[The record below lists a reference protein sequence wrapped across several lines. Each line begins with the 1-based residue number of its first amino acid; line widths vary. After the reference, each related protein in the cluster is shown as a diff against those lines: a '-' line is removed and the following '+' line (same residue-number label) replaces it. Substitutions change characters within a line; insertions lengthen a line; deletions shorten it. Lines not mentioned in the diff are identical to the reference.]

1 MQTLRRPIACS
12 STFLSQQ
19 AAYLIWLI
27 SLSCCIA
34 SLFPDMSP
42 ICIAAETETESAKK
56 KKTNANEGQ
65 ADLDAAIEQKLSAQ
79 SLDDFERVID
89 LCRRAI
95 RKGLPEGS
103 EDFANN
109 LIVGTLI
116 DRSVML
122 VDAIFDAPRP
132 TPDWPRMRSFAM
144 RDLNELVKRDP
155 KLGIAHL
162 MIARLQALPGGNP
175 DEAKKSANKAIKFLS
190 PDQNPV
196 ELAEAHIVQG
206 NLLENGP
213 ERAAQYDKAVALAP
227 TDARFRRTRGLFR
240 LLRNEFGPA
249 REDFI
254 AALKQDPNESGVYEA
269 LGMSYM
275 MDNKLSDDE
284 RLEEAKNA
292 FDKAIEITPDSVAP
306 RLQRAR
312 VLAMLGEQ
320 PGAIADLDKAI
331 EISPQK
337 AVPLVLRARI
347 QQQSGNLEAAAT
359 DLEKVLKD
367 QPGNAAALELRGLMA
382 ADAGDYSAAIRD
394 FTTIA
399 KQDPPDPLVLGQLG
413 MLHLAAKQPRA
424 AIGWFGKSLNIDKT
438 LFLSLRGR
446 SDALISIGEHKKAA
460 QDLKAALKLH
470 PEDSGVL
477 NNLAWLF
484 ATSPDDNLRDATQAI
499 ELATKACEETEWKAA
514 HIISTLAAG
523 YAESGDFKNACKF
536 SQKALDADAGNGGID
551 EQLKKELNSYKENK
565 PWREKQSMAEAE
577 LSDYEAST
585 DDLEDISKK
594 EKIPERKKP
603 SSGQKE
609 PRRPFD

>member
-1 MQTLRRPIACS
+1 MLLV
-12 STFLSQQ
+12 LSDRSPRCF
-19 AAYLIWLI
+19 AADTENKDLQI
-27 SLSCCIA
+27 S
-34 SLFPDMSP
+34 
-42 ICIAAETETESAKK
+42 EESA
-56 KKTNANEGQ
+56 GQ
-65 ADLDAAIEQKLSAQ
+65 QDLDAAIEQKLSAQ

-95 RKGLPEGS
+95 RKGLPEDS
-103 EDFANN
+103 KDFANN

-132 TPDWPRMRSFAM
+132 SPDWPRMRSFAM
-144 RDLNELVKRDP
+144 RDLRELVKRDP

-175 DEAKKSANKAIKFLS
+175 ESAKEAADKAIKFLS
-190 PDQNPV
+190 PDQNKI

-206 NLLENGP
+206 NLLKDGA
-213 ERAAQYDKAVALAP
+213 ERTFHYDKAVALAP
-227 TDARFRRTRGLFR
+227 ADSRFRRTRGLFR

-254 AALKQDPNESGVYEA
+254 AAIKQNPNESGVYEA

-275 MDNKLSDDE
+275 MDNELEDAK

-292 FDKAIEITPDSVAP
+292 FDKAIEITPDSAAP

-320 PGAIADLDKAI
+320 PGAIADLDKAV
-331 EISPQK
+331 EMSAQK
-337 AVPLVLRARI
+337 AAPLVLRARI
-347 QQQSGNLEAAAT
+347 QQQSGNLEAASA
-359 DLEKVLKD
+359 DLAKVLKD
-367 QPGNAAALELRGLMA
+367 QPENPAALELRGLIS
-382 ADAGDYSAAIRD
+382 ADAGDYPSAIRD
-394 FTTIA
+394 FTSIA
-399 KQDPPDPLVLGQLG
+399 KQDPPDPLVMGQLG

-424 AIGWFGKSLNIDKT
+424 AIKWFGKSLNLDKK

-446 SDALISIGEHKKAA
+446 SDALISIGEHTKAA
-460 QDLKAALKLH
+460 KDLQSALKLQ
-470 PEDSGVL
+470 PADSGVL

-484 ATSPDDNLRDATQAI
+484 ATSPENSLRNGEKAI
-499 ELATKACEETEWKAA
+499 TLATKACEETEWKAA

-523 YAESGDFKNACKF
+523 YAENGDFEKACEY
-536 SQKALDADAGNGGID
+536 SNKALDADGGNGDID
-551 EQLKKELNSYKENK
+551 EQLQKELSSYKEKK
-565 PWREKQSMAEAE
+565 PWREKQSMPEAE
-577 LSDYEAST
+577 LQMKETPDAS
-585 DDLEDISKK
+585 LEKK
-594 EKIPERKKP
+594 IQEEKGRENKVIGT
-603 SSGQKE
+603 GQQK

>member
-27 SLSCCIA
+27 SLSCCIV

-42 ICIAAETETESAKK
+42 ICIAAETETESTKNKK
-56 KKTNANEGQ
+56 PNTNEGQ

-190 PDQNPV
+190 PDQDPV

-213 ERAAQYDKAVALAP
+213 ERASHYDKAVALAP

-367 QPGNAAALELRGLMA
+367 QPGNPAALELRGLMA
-382 ADAGDYSAAIRD
+382 ADTGDYSAAIRD

-446 SDALISIGEHKKAA
+446 SDALISIGEHQKAA

-523 YAESGDFKNACKF
+523 YAESGDFKSACKF

-551 EQLKKELNSYKENK
+551 EQLKKELNSYKEKK

-577 LSDYEAST
+577 LPDYEAPT
-585 DDLEDISKK
+585 DDLEGISKK
-594 EKIPERKKP
+594 EEIPERKKP
-603 SSGQKE
+603 SSVQEE

>member
-1 MQTLRRPIACS
+1 MAPV
-12 STFLSQQ
+12 
-19 AAYLIWLI
+19 
-27 SLSCCIA
+27 CIA
-34 SLFPDMSP
+34 VE
-42 ICIAAETETESAKK
+42 IKAESAEKENSDN
-56 KKTNANEGQ
+56 TEGQ
-65 ADLDAAIEQKLSAQ
+65 SDLDAAIEQKLSAQ

-95 RKGLPEGS
+95 RKGLPKGS
-103 EDFANN
+103 KDFANN

-155 KLGIAHL
+155 KLGLAHL

-175 DEAKKSANKAIKFLS
+175 DTAKKSSEKAIKFLS

-213 ERAAQYDKAVALAP
+213 ERAAHYDKAVALAP
-227 TDARFRRTRGLFR
+227 TDTRFRRTRGLFR

-249 REDFI
+249 REDFT
-254 AALKQDPNESGVYEA
+254 AVLKQDPNESGVYEA

-275 MDNKLSDDE
+275 MDNELDDEE

-292 FDKAIEITPDSVAP
+292 FDKAIEITPDSAAP

-320 PGAIADLDKAI
+320 PGALADLDKAI

-359 DLEKVLKD
+359 DLAKVLKD
-367 QPGNAAALELRGLMA
+367 QPGNPAALELRGLMA
-382 ADAGDYSAAIRD
+382 ADAGEYSAAIRD

-424 AIGWFGKSLNIDKT
+424 AISWFGKSLTIDKT

-460 QDLKAALKLH
+460 RDLEAALKLH
-470 PEDSGVL
+470 PDDSGVL

-484 ATSPDDNLRDATQAI
+484 ATSPDNDLRDATQAI

-523 YAESGDFKNACKF
+523 YAESGDFKKACEF
-536 SQKALDADAGNGGID
+536 SKKALAADAGNGGID
-551 EQLKKELNSYKENK
+551 EQLKKELSSYKEEK

-577 LSDYEAST
+577 LSDDETAT
-585 DDLEDISKK
+585 DDSEESSSKR
-594 EKIPERKKP
+594 KIADRQKQPM
-603 SSGQKE
+603 GQEE

>member
-1 MQTLRRPIACS
+1 MSPV
-12 STFLSQQ
+12 
-19 AAYLIWLI
+19 
-27 SLSCCIA
+27 CIA
-34 SLFPDMSP
+34 GE
-42 ICIAAETETESAKK
+42 AKAENTEKENS
-56 KKTNANEGQ
+56 NSNEGQ
-65 ADLDAAIEQKLSAQ
+65 PDLDAAIEQKLSAQ
-79 SLDDFERVID
+79 SLDDFEKVID

-103 EDFANN
+103 KDFANN
-109 LIVGTLI
+109 LIIGTLI

-144 RDLNELVKRDP
+144 RDLNELIKRDP
-155 KLGIAHL
+155 KLGLAHL

-175 DEAKKSANKAIKFLS
+175 DKAKKSADKAIKFLS

-213 ERAAQYDKAVALAP
+213 ERAAHYDKAVALAP
-227 TDARFRRTRGLFR
+227 TDTRFRRTRGLFR

-254 AALKQDPNESGVYEA
+254 AALKQDPNESGVHEA

-275 MDNKLSDDE
+275 MDNKLDDKE

-292 FDKAIEITPDSVAP
+292 FDKAIEITPDSAAP

-320 PGAIADLDKAI
+320 PGALADLDKAI

-359 DLEKVLKD
+359 DLAKVLKD
-367 QPGNAAALELRGLMA
+367 QPGNPAALELRGLMA
-382 ADAGDYSAAIRD
+382 ADAGEYAAAIRD

-399 KQDPPDPLVLGQLG
+399 KQDPPDPLVLCL
-413 MLHLAAKQPRA
+413 LY
-424 AIGWFGKSLNIDKT
+424 
-438 LFLSLRGR
+438 
-446 SDALISIGEHKKAA
+446 
-460 QDLKAALKLH
+460 
-470 PEDSGVL
+470 
-477 NNLAWLF
+477 
-484 ATSPDDNLRDATQAI
+484 TSPSPRD
-499 ELATKACEETEWKAA
+499 
-514 HIISTLAAG
+514 S
-523 YAESGDFKNACKF
+523 
-536 SQKALDADAGNGGID
+536 
-551 EQLKKELNSYKENK
+551 
-565 PWREKQSMAEAE
+565 
-577 LSDYEAST
+577 
-585 DDLEDISKK
+585 
-594 EKIPERKKP
+594 
-603 SSGQKE
+603 
-609 PRRPFD
+609 

>member
-1 MQTLRRPIACS
+1 MI
-12 STFLSQQ
+12 
-19 AAYLIWLI
+19 LIWLTMFF
-27 SLSCCIA
+27 SCCSA
-34 SLFPDMSP
+34 GLSPDMLRL
-42 ICIAAETETESAKK
+42 CIAGEFEAVDTDNKAP
-56 KKTNANEGQ
+56 NANEGQ

-95 RKGLPEGS
+95 RKGLPEDS
-103 EDFANN
+103 KDFANN

-116 DRSVML
+116 DRSAML

-144 RDLNELVKRDP
+144 RDLSELVKRDP

-175 DEAKKSANKAIKFLS
+175 DEAKKSADKAIQFLS
-190 PDQNPV
+190 PDQSPI

-213 ERAAQYDKAVALAP
+213 ERAAHYDKAVALAP

-240 LLRNEFGPA
+240 LLRNEFGLA
-249 REDFI
+249 RKDFI
-254 AALKQDPNESGVYEA
+254 AALKHDPNESGVYEA

-275 MDNKLSDDE
+275 MDNELDDE
-284 RLEEAKNA
+284 DRLEGAKNA

-320 PGAIADLDKAI
+320 PGALADLDKAI
-331 EISPQK
+331 EISPQN

-347 QQQSGNLEAAAT
+347 QQQSGNLKAAAN
-359 DLEKVLKD
+359 DLAKVLKA
-367 QPGNAAALELRGLMA
+367 QPGNVAALELRGLMA
-382 ADAGDYSAAIRD
+382 ADAGEYSAAIRD

-424 AIGWFGKSLNIDKT
+424 AIAWFEKSLSIDKT

-446 SDALISIGEHKKAA
+446 SDALISIGEHKEAA
-460 QDLKAALKLH
+460 RDLKAALTLH
-470 PEDSGVL
+470 PDDSGVL

-484 ATSPDDNLRDATQAI
+484 ATSPDNDLRDAAQAV

-523 YAESGDFKNACKF
+523 YAESGDFEKACEF
-536 SQKALDADAGNGGID
+536 SKKALDVDAGNGGID
-551 EQLKKELNSYKENK
+551 EQLRKELKSYKAKK
-565 PWREKQSMAEAE
+565 PWREKQSMPEAK
-577 LSDYEAST
+577 LSNDEASS
-585 DDLEDISKK
+585 DSPGAGSPD
-594 EKIPERKKP
+594 KIITTRNQQPNSQGK
-603 SSGQKE
+603 

>member
-1 MQTLRRPIACS
+1 MQTPRRPRACS
-12 STFLSQQ
+12 STFVSRQ
-19 AAYLIWLI
+19 AACLIWLI
-27 SLSCCIA
+27 SLSCCVA
-34 SLFPDMSP
+34 GLFPDISP
-42 ICIAAETETESAKK
+42 VCIAAETETESTKTKK
-56 KKTNANEGQ
+56 PNTDEGQ
-65 ADLDAAIEQKLSAQ
+65 PDLDAAIEQKLSAQ

-103 EDFANN
+103 KDFANN

-116 DRSVML
+116 DRSAML

-175 DEAKKSANKAIKFLS
+175 DEATKSANKAIKFLS
-190 PDQNPV
+190 PEQNPV

-213 ERAAQYDKAVALAP
+213 ERVAHYDKAVALAP

-275 MDNKLSDDE
+275 MDSELDNDE

-523 YAESGDFKNACKF
+523 YAESGDFKKACKF
-536 SQKALDADAGNGGID
+536 SQKAIDTDAGNGGID
-551 EQLKKELNSYKENK
+551 EQLKKELSSYKENK

-577 LSDYEAST
+577 LPDYVAPT

-594 EKIPERKKP
+594 ENPRRKKP
-603 SSGQKE
+603 SSGQEE

>member
-1 MQTLRRPIACS
+1 MSPV
-12 STFLSQQ
+12 
-19 AAYLIWLI
+19 
-27 SLSCCIA
+27 CIA
-34 SLFPDMSP
+34 GE
-42 ICIAAETETESAKK
+42 AKAENTEKENS
-56 KKTNANEGQ
+56 NSNEGQ
-65 ADLDAAIEQKLSAQ
+65 PDLDAAIEQKLSAQ
-79 SLDDFERVID
+79 SLDDFEKVID

-103 EDFANN
+103 KDFANN

-144 RDLNELVKRDP
+144 RDLNELIKRDP
-155 KLGIAHL
+155 KLGLAHL

-175 DEAKKSANKAIKFLS
+175 DKAKKSADKAIKFLS

-196 ELAEAHIVQG
+196 ELAEAHVVQG

-213 ERAAQYDKAVALAP
+213 ERAAHYDKAVALAP
-227 TDARFRRTRGLFR
+227 TDTRFRRTRGLFR

-275 MDNKLSDDE
+275 MDNKLDDKE

-292 FDKAIEITPDSVAP
+292 FDKAIEITPDSAAP

-320 PGAIADLDKAI
+320 PGALADLDKAI

-359 DLEKVLKD
+359 DLAKVLKD
-367 QPGNAAALELRGLMA
+367 QPGNPAALELRGLMA
-382 ADAGDYSAAIRD
+382 ADAGKYAAAIRD

-424 AIGWFGKSLNIDKT
+424 AIAWFGKSLTIDKT

-446 SDALISIGEHKKAA
+446 SDALISIGEHEKAA
-460 QDLKAALKLH
+460 RDLKAALKLH

-484 ATSPDDNLRDATQAI
+484 ATSPDNELRDATQAI
-499 ELATKACEETEWKAA
+499 ALATKACEETEWKAA

-523 YAESGDFKNACKF
+523 YAESGDFKKACEYSK
-536 SQKALDADAGNGGID
+536 KALAADAGNGDID
-551 EQLKKELNSYKENK
+551 EQLKKELSSYKEEK

-577 LSDYEAST
+577 LPDDETAT
-585 DDLEDISKK
+585 DDSEENSTK
-594 EKIPERKKP
+594 ENIADRKKQP
-603 SSGQKE
+603 MGQEK

>member
-1 MQTLRRPIACS
+1 
-12 STFLSQQ
+12 
-19 AAYLIWLI
+19 
-27 SLSCCIA
+27 
-34 SLFPDMSP
+34 
-42 ICIAAETETESAKK
+42 
-56 KKTNANEGQ
+56 
-65 ADLDAAIEQKLSAQ
+65 
-79 SLDDFERVID
+79 
-89 LCRRAI
+89 
-95 RKGLPEGS
+95 
-103 EDFANN
+103 
-109 LIVGTLI
+109 
-116 DRSVML
+116 
-122 VDAIFDAPRP
+122 
-132 TPDWPRMRSFAM
+132 
-144 RDLNELVKRDP
+144 
-155 KLGIAHL
+155 
-162 MIARLQALPGGNP
+162 
-175 DEAKKSANKAIKFLS
+175 
-190 PDQNPV
+190 
-196 ELAEAHIVQG
+196 
-206 NLLENGP
+206 
-213 ERAAQYDKAVALAP
+213 
-227 TDARFRRTRGLFR
+227 
-240 LLRNEFGPA
+240 
-249 REDFI
+249 
-254 AALKQDPNESGVYEA
+254 
-269 LGMSYM
+269 
-275 MDNKLSDDE
+275 MDNKLDDDE

-347 QQQSGNLEAAAT
+347 QQQSGNLDAAAN
-359 DLEKVLKD
+359 DLAKVLKH

-382 ADAGDYSAAIRD
+382 ADAEHYSAAIRD

-424 AIGWFGKSLNIDKT
+424 AIVWFGKSLNLNKT

-446 SDALISIGEHKKAA
+446 SDALISIGEHQKAA
-460 QDLKAALKLH
+460 RDLKAALKLH

-523 YAESGDFKNACKF
+523 YAESGDFKKACKF
-536 SQKALDADAGNGGID
+536 SQKALDADAGNGGLD
-551 EQLKKELNSYKENK
+551 EQLQKELSSYKEKK

-577 LSDYEAST
+577 LQDDEIPP
-585 DDLEDISKK
+585 DDLEESS
-594 EKIPERKKP
+594 EKGNVRSRKKQR
-603 SSGQKE
+603 SSQEE

>member
-1 MQTLRRPIACS
+1 MSPV
-12 STFLSQQ
+12 
-19 AAYLIWLI
+19 
-27 SLSCCIA
+27 CIA
-34 SLFPDMSP
+34 GE
-42 ICIAAETETESAKK
+42 AKAENTEKENS
-56 KKTNANEGQ
+56 NSNEGQ
-65 ADLDAAIEQKLSAQ
+65 PDLDAAIEQKLSAQ
-79 SLDDFERVID
+79 SLDDFEKVID

-103 EDFANN
+103 KDFANN
-109 LIVGTLI
+109 LIIGTLI

-144 RDLNELVKRDP
+144 RDLNELIKRDP
-155 KLGIAHL
+155 KLGLAHL

-175 DEAKKSANKAIKFLS
+175 DKAKKSADKAIKFLS

-196 ELAEAHIVQG
+196 ELAEAHVVQG

-213 ERAAQYDKAVALAP
+213 ERAAHYDKAVALAP
-227 TDARFRRTRGLFR
+227 TDTRFRRTRGLFR

-275 MDNKLSDDE
+275 MDNELNDKE

-292 FDKAIEITPDSVAP
+292 FDKAIEITPDSAAP

-320 PGAIADLDKAI
+320 PGALADLDKAI

-359 DLEKVLKD
+359 DLAKVLKD
-367 QPGNAAALELRGLMA
+367 QPGNPAALELRGLMA
-382 ADAGDYSAAIRD
+382 ADAGEYSAAIRD

-424 AIGWFGKSLNIDKT
+424 AISWFGKSLTIDKT

-460 QDLKAALKLH
+460 RDLKAALELH
-470 PEDSGVL
+470 PDDSGVL

-484 ATSPDDNLRDATQAI
+484 ATSPDNDLRDATQAI

-523 YAESGDFKNACKF
+523 YAESGDFKKACEF
-536 SQKALDADAGNGGID
+536 SKKALAADAGNGDID
-551 EQLKKELNSYKENK
+551 EQLKKELSSYKEEK

-577 LSDYEAST
+577 LPDDETAT
-585 DDLEDISKK
+585 DDSEENSTK
-594 EKIPERKKP
+594 ENIADRKKQP
-603 SSGQKE
+603 MGQEK

>member
-1 MQTLRRPIACS
+1 
-12 STFLSQQ
+12 
-19 AAYLIWLI
+19 
-27 SLSCCIA
+27 
-34 SLFPDMSP
+34 MSP
-42 ICIAAETETESAKK
+42 VCIGAETEVENTEKK
-56 KKTNANEGQ
+56 DPASNEGQ
-65 ADLDAAIEQKLSAQ
+65 PDLDAAIEQKLSAQ
-79 SLDDFERVID
+79 SLDDYERVID

-95 RKGLPEGS
+95 RKGLPGGS
-103 EDFANN
+103 KDFANN

-116 DRSVML
+116 DRSAML

-175 DEAKKSANKAIKFLS
+175 DEATKSANKALKFLS

-206 NLLENGP
+206 NLLKNGP
-213 ERAAQYDKAVALAP
+213 ERAAHYDKAVALAP

-275 MDNKLSDDE
+275 MDNKLDDDE

-347 QQQSGNLEAAAT
+347 QQQSGNLDAAAN
-359 DLEKVLKD
+359 DLAKVLKD

-382 ADAGDYSAAIRD
+382 ADSEDYSAAIRD

-424 AIGWFGKSLNIDKT
+424 AIVWFGKSLNLNKT

-460 QDLKAALKLH
+460 RDLKAALKLH

-484 ATSPDDNLRDATQAI
+484 ATSPDDDLRDATQAI

-523 YAESGDFKNACKF
+523 YAESGDFKKACKF
-536 SQKALDADAGNGGID
+536 SQKALDADAGNGGLD
-551 EQLKKELNSYKENK
+551 EQLQKELSSYKEKK

-577 LSDYEAST
+577 LQDDEIPP
-585 DDLEDISKK
+585 DDLEESSEK
-594 EKIPERKKP
+594 ENIGNRKKQR
-603 SSGQKE
+603 SSQEE

>member
-1 MQTLRRPIACS
+1 MASVCVAVEIKAE
-12 STFLSQQ
+12 STEKENS
-19 AAYLIWLI
+19 
-27 SLSCCIA
+27 
-34 SLFPDMSP
+34 DG
-42 ICIAAETETESAKK
+42 T
-56 KKTNANEGQ
+56 EGQ
-65 ADLDAAIEQKLSAQ
+65 SDLDAAIEQKLSAQ

-95 RKGLPEGS
+95 RKGLPKGS
-103 EDFANN
+103 KDFANN

-155 KLGIAHL
+155 KLGLAHL

-175 DEAKKSANKAIKFLS
+175 DAAKESAEKAINFLS
-190 PDQNPV
+190 ADQNPV

-213 ERAAQYDKAVALAP
+213 ERAAHYDKAVALAP
-227 TDARFRRTRGLFR
+227 TDTRFRRTRGLFR

-254 AALKQDPNESGVYEA
+254 AVLKQDPNESGVYEA

-275 MDNKLSDDE
+275 MDNELDDEE

-292 FDKAIEITPDSVAP
+292 FDKAIKITPDSAAP

-320 PGAIADLDKAI
+320 PGALADLDKAI

-359 DLEKVLKD
+359 DLAKVLKD
-367 QPGNAAALELRGLMA
+367 QPGNPAALELRGLMA
-382 ADAGDYSAAIRD
+382 ADAGEYSAAIRD

-424 AIGWFGKSLNIDKT
+424 AISWFGKSLTIDKT

-460 QDLKAALKLH
+460 RDLKAALELH
-470 PEDSGVL
+470 PDDSGVL

-484 ATSPDDNLRDATQAI
+484 ATSPNNDLRDATQAI

-523 YAESGDFKNACKF
+523 YAESGDFKKACEF
-536 SQKALDADAGNGGID
+536 
-551 EQLKKELNSYKENK
+551 
-565 PWREKQSMAEAE
+565 
-577 LSDYEAST
+577 
-585 DDLEDISKK
+585 SKK
-594 EKIPERKKP
+594 
-603 SSGQKE
+603 SSCCRCWKW
-609 PRRPFD
+609 RYR

>member
-1 MQTLRRPIACS
+1 MSPV
-12 STFLSQQ
+12 
-19 AAYLIWLI
+19 
-27 SLSCCIA
+27 CIA
-34 SLFPDMSP
+34 GE
-42 ICIAAETETESAKK
+42 AKAENTEKENS
-56 KKTNANEGQ
+56 NSNEGQ
-65 ADLDAAIEQKLSAQ
+65 PDLDAAIEQKLSAQ
-79 SLDDFERVID
+79 SLDDFEKVID

-103 EDFANN
+103 KDFANN
-109 LIVGTLI
+109 LIIGTLI
-116 DRSVML
+116 ERSVML

-144 RDLNELVKRDP
+144 RDLNELIKRDP
-155 KLGIAHL
+155 KLGLAHL

-175 DEAKKSANKAIKFLS
+175 DKAKKSADKAIKFLS

-213 ERAAQYDKAVALAP
+213 ERAAHYDKAVALAP
-227 TDARFRRTRGLFR
+227 TDTRFRRTRGLFR

-275 MDNKLSDDE
+275 MDNKLDDKE

-292 FDKAIEITPDSVAP
+292 FDKAIEITPDSAAP

-320 PGAIADLDKAI
+320 PGALADLDKAI

-359 DLEKVLKD
+359 DLAKVLKD
-367 QPGNAAALELRGLMA
+367 QPGNPAALELRGLMA
-382 ADAGDYSAAIRD
+382 ADAGKYAAAIRD

-424 AIGWFGKSLNIDKT
+424 AIAWFGKSLTIDKT

-460 QDLKAALKLH
+460 RDLKAALEQH
-470 PEDSGVL
+470 PDDSGVL

-484 ATSPDDNLRDATQAI
+484 ATSPDNDLRDATQAI

-523 YAESGDFKNACKF
+523 YAESGDFKQACEF
-536 SQKALDADAGNGGID
+536 SRKALAADAGNGGID
-551 EQLKKELNSYKENK
+551 EQLKKELSSYEEEK

-577 LSDYEAST
+577 LPDDETAT
-585 DDLEDISKK
+585 DDSEENSTK
-594 EKIPERKKP
+594 ENIADRKKQP
-603 SSGQKE
+603 MGQEK